1 MSEVLSYHEFMEAMD
16 AVNPKAVKKKFK
28 DRKDK
33 DIDNDGDVDASDKY
47 LHKRRK
53 AVSKAISKEDMDKPM
68 TSAERAKAMQKKA
81 NQVKKN
87 AQSAVKKA
95 KGLTMGEV
103 SVGYKVKKGK
113 KTDEPID
120 EGAFYGRDD
129 LVKQF
134 KTKNPKD
141 YIKLRKT
148 VMTKDGKPGGT
159 EGVSMKRKG
168 NEDKIAK
175 YKKDG
180 YKEVPMESY
189 EVEFHSILDENTG
202 VANKAK
208 KSGIP
213 KGILMQVYRRGLA
226 AYGTGHR
233 PGASQAQWAMARVNS
248 FIGKGKGTWG
258 GADKDLAAKARKS
271 MSKESLDEKA
281 MDGRMPASFKAM
293 LIQRDKMKKL
303 GQNIDAINDKIKKA
317 RADAMR
323 MTFSK
328 EEVEI
333 FEDAKDVLKRMR
345 QTRDNLKKQGNNP
358 AGLAAIELRIKKFR
372 DSMSKE
378 SIDEKGPGLYANI
391 NAKRKRGEK
400 MRKKGEKGAPSA
412 KDFENAAKTAREE
425 RELCHSKDHD
435 CATVVEHIVWGFGK
449 PVYES
454 HAIPTDDG
462 YVAWYDVEFE
472 HGIEREVP
480 TEDLKIYTTEAHGMK
495 TLNKGKKKPKSK
507 DKAEPVKE
515 EDREPAYVRNKD
527 HYKDSARVKSNLA
540 KAKAKMG
547 IGSGY
552 SDSEISRAVD
562 IAKKMAGG
570 NYTGAYKKIEGIK
583 KGLAQQGK
591 VKYALRKAAESFET
605 WKGLSI
611 SEVNDV
617 LVDMV
622 ASAQDYIK
630 LVEDGDL
637 KSVDEPEVE
646 IAKGMPLSFKQFQSK
661 IGD

>member
-53 AVSKAISKEDMDKPM
+53 AVSKAVSKEDMDKPM

-81 NQVKKN
+81 DQVKKN

-113 KTDEPID
+113 KTDEP
-120 EGAFYGRDD
+120 
-129 LVKQF
+129 
-134 KTKNPKD
+134 
-141 YIKLRKT
+141 
-148 VMTKDGKPGGT
+148 
-159 EGVSMKRKG
+159 
-168 NEDKIAK
+168 
-175 YKKDG
+175 
-180 YKEVPMESY
+180 
-189 EVEFHSILDENTG
+189 LDENTG

-213 KGILMQVYRRGLA
+213 KGILMQVYRRGMA

-271 MSKESLDEKA
+271 MSKESLDEK
-281 MDGRMPASFKAM
+281 
-293 LIQRDKMKKL
+293 
-303 GQNIDAINDKIKKA
+303 
-317 RADAMR
+317 
-323 MTFSK
+323 
-328 EEVEI
+328 
-333 FEDAKDVLKRMR
+333 
-345 QTRDNLKKQGNNP
+345 
-358 AGLAAIELRIKKFR
+358 
-372 DSMSKE
+372 
-378 SIDEKGPGLYANI
+378 GPGLYHNI
-391 NAKRKRGEK
+391 NMKRKRGEK

-412 KDFENAAKTAREE
+412 KDFENAAKTAKEE

-480 TEDLKIYTTEAHGMK
+480 TEDLKIYTTEAHGEK
-495 TLNKGKKKPKSK
+495 TLNKGKKKPASKS
-507 DKAEPVKE
+507 KAEPVKE
-515 EDREPAYVRNKD
+515 MGYVTSEK
-527 HYKDSARVKSNLA
+527 
-540 KAKAKMG
+540 
-547 IGSGY
+547 Y
-552 SDSEISRAVD
+552 SDSEIKRAVE
-562 IAKKMAGG
+562 IAKKMAGN
-570 NYTGAYKKIEGIK
+570 NYTGAHNAIEKMK
-583 KGLAQQGK
+583 KGLASVGK
-591 VKYALRKAAESFET
+591 VKYALKKAAESFET

>member
-53 AVSKAISKEDMDKPM
+53 AVSKAVSKEDMDKPM

-81 NQVKKN
+81 DQVKKN

-113 KTDEPID
+113 KTDEP
-120 EGAFYGRDD
+120 
-129 LVKQF
+129 
-134 KTKNPKD
+134 
-141 YIKLRKT
+141 
-148 VMTKDGKPGGT
+148 
-159 EGVSMKRKG
+159 
-168 NEDKIAK
+168 
-175 YKKDG
+175 
-180 YKEVPMESY
+180 
-189 EVEFHSILDENTG
+189 LDENTG

-213 KGILMQVYRRGLA
+213 KGILMQVYRRGMA

-271 MSKESLDEKA
+271 MSKESLDEK
-281 MDGRMPASFKAM
+281 
-293 LIQRDKMKKL
+293 
-303 GQNIDAINDKIKKA
+303 
-317 RADAMR
+317 
-323 MTFSK
+323 
-328 EEVEI
+328 
-333 FEDAKDVLKRMR
+333 
-345 QTRDNLKKQGNNP
+345 
-358 AGLAAIELRIKKFR
+358 
-372 DSMSKE
+372 
-378 SIDEKGPGLYANI
+378 GPGLYHNI
-391 NAKRKRGEK
+391 NMKRKRGEK

-412 KDFENAAKTAREE
+412 KDFENAAKIAKVD

-480 TEDLKIYTTEAHGMK
+480 TEDLKIYTTEAHGEK
-495 TLNKGKKKPKSK
+495 TLNKGKKKPASKS
-507 DKAEPVKE
+507 KAEPVKE
-515 EDREPAYVRNKD
+515 MGYVTSEK
-527 HYKDSARVKSNLA
+527 
-540 KAKAKMG
+540 
-547 IGSGY
+547 Y
-552 SDSEISRAVD
+552 SDSEIKRAVE
-562 IAKKMAGG
+562 IAKKMAGN
-570 NYTGAYKKIEGIK
+570 NYTGAHNAIEKMK
-583 KGLAQQGK
+583 KGLASVGK
-591 VKYALRKAAESFET
+591 VKYALKKAAESFET
-605 WKGLSI
+605 WQGLSI

-617 LVDMV
+617 LVDIV
-622 ASAQDYIK
+622 SSAQDYIK

>member
-28 DRKDK
+28 DRKEK

-53 AVSKAISKEDMDKPM
+53 AVSKAVSKEDMDKPM
-68 TSAERAKAMQKKA
+68 TSAEKAKAMQKKA
-81 NQVKKN
+81 DQVKKN

-113 KTDEPID
+113 KTDEP
-120 EGAFYGRDD
+120 
-129 LVKQF
+129 
-134 KTKNPKD
+134 
-141 YIKLRKT
+141 
-148 VMTKDGKPGGT
+148 
-159 EGVSMKRKG
+159 
-168 NEDKIAK
+168 
-175 YKKDG
+175 
-180 YKEVPMESY
+180 
-189 EVEFHSILDENTG
+189 LDENTG

-213 KGILMQVYRRGLA
+213 KGILMQVYRRGMA

-271 MSKESLDEKA
+271 MSKESLDEK
-281 MDGRMPASFKAM
+281 
-293 LIQRDKMKKL
+293 
-303 GQNIDAINDKIKKA
+303 
-317 RADAMR
+317 
-323 MTFSK
+323 
-328 EEVEI
+328 
-333 FEDAKDVLKRMR
+333 
-345 QTRDNLKKQGNNP
+345 
-358 AGLAAIELRIKKFR
+358 
-372 DSMSKE
+372 
-378 SIDEKGPGLYANI
+378 GPGLYHNI
-391 NAKRKRGEK
+391 NMKRKRGEK

-412 KDFENAAKTAREE
+412 KDFENAAKTAKEE

-480 TEDLKIYTTEAHGMK
+480 TEDLKIYTTEAHGEK
-495 TLNKGKKKPKSK
+495 TLNKGKKKPASKS
-507 DKAEPVKE
+507 KAEPVKE
-515 EDREPAYVRNKD
+515 MGYVTSEK
-527 HYKDSARVKSNLA
+527 
-540 KAKAKMG
+540 
-547 IGSGY
+547 Y
-552 SDSEISRAVD
+552 SDSEIKRAVE
-562 IAKKMAGG
+562 IAKKMAGN
-570 NYTGAYKKIEGIK
+570 NYTGAHNAIEKMK
-583 KGLAQQGK
+583 KGLASVGK
-591 VKYALRKAAESFET
+591 VKYALKKAAESFET
-605 WKGLSI
+605 WQGLSI

-617 LVDMV
+617 LVDIV
-622 ASAQDYIK
+622 SSDLDYIK
-630 LVEDGDL
+630 LVEDGEL

>member
-1 MSEVLSYHEFMEAMD
+1 
-16 AVNPKAVKKKFK
+16 
-28 DRKDK
+28 
-33 DIDNDGDVDASDKY
+33 
-47 LHKRRK
+47 
-53 AVSKAISKEDMDKPM
+53 
-68 TSAERAKAMQKKA
+68 
-81 NQVKKN
+81 
-87 AQSAVKKA
+87 
-95 KGLTMGEV
+95 
-103 SVGYKVKKGK
+103 
-113 KTDEPID
+113 
-120 EGAFYGRDD
+120 
-129 LVKQF
+129 
-134 KTKNPKD
+134 
-141 YIKLRKT
+141 
-148 VMTKDGKPGGT
+148 
-159 EGVSMKRKG
+159 
-168 NEDKIAK
+168 
-175 YKKDG
+175 
-180 YKEVPMESY
+180 
-189 EVEFHSILDENTG
+189 
-202 VANKAK
+202 
-208 KSGIP
+208 
-213 KGILMQVYRRGLA
+213 
-226 AYGTGHR
+226 
-233 PGASQAQWAMARVNS
+233 
-248 FIGKGKGTWG
+248 
-258 GADKDLAAKARKS
+258 
-271 MSKESLDEKA
+271 
-281 MDGRMPASFKAM
+281 
-293 LIQRDKMKKL
+293 
-303 GQNIDAINDKIKKA
+303 
-317 RADAMR
+317 
-323 MTFSK
+323 
-328 EEVEI
+328 
-333 FEDAKDVLKRMR
+333 
-345 QTRDNLKKQGNNP
+345 
-358 AGLAAIELRIKKFR
+358 
-372 DSMSKE
+372 MSKE

-480 TEDLKIYTTEAHGMK
+480 TEDLKIYTTEAHGEK
-495 TLNKGKKKPKSK
+495 TLNKGKKKPASKS
-507 DKAEPVKE
+507 KAEPVKE

-591 VKYALRKAAESFET
+591 VKYALKKAAESFET

>member
-53 AVSKAISKEDMDKPM
+53 AVSKAVSKEDMDKPM

-81 NQVKKN
+81 DQVKKN

-113 KTDEPID
+113 KTDEP
-120 EGAFYGRDD
+120 
-129 LVKQF
+129 
-134 KTKNPKD
+134 
-141 YIKLRKT
+141 
-148 VMTKDGKPGGT
+148 
-159 EGVSMKRKG
+159 
-168 NEDKIAK
+168 
-175 YKKDG
+175 
-180 YKEVPMESY
+180 
-189 EVEFHSILDENTG
+189 LDENTG

-213 KGILMQVYRRGLA
+213 KGILMQVYRRGMA

-248 FIGKGKGTWG
+248 FVCKGKGTWG

-271 MSKESLDEKA
+271 MSKESLDEK
-281 MDGRMPASFKAM
+281 
-293 LIQRDKMKKL
+293 
-303 GQNIDAINDKIKKA
+303 
-317 RADAMR
+317 
-323 MTFSK
+323 
-328 EEVEI
+328 
-333 FEDAKDVLKRMR
+333 
-345 QTRDNLKKQGNNP
+345 
-358 AGLAAIELRIKKFR
+358 
-372 DSMSKE
+372 
-378 SIDEKGPGLYANI
+378 GPGLYHNI
-391 NAKRKRGEK
+391 NMKRKRGEK

-412 KDFENAAKTAREE
+412 KDFENAAKTAKEE

-480 TEDLKIYTTEAHGMK
+480 TEDLKIYTTEAHGEK
-495 TLNKGKKKPKSK
+495 TLNKGKKKPASKS
-507 DKAEPVKE
+507 KAEPVKE
-515 EDREPAYVRNKD
+515 MGYVTSEK
-527 HYKDSARVKSNLA
+527 
-540 KAKAKMG
+540 
-547 IGSGY
+547 Y
-552 SDSEISRAVD
+552 SDSEIKRAVE
-562 IAKKMAGG
+562 IAKKMAGN
-570 NYTGAYKKIEGIK
+570 NYTGAHNAIEKMK
-583 KGLAQQGK
+583 KGLASVGK
-591 VKYALRKAAESFET
+591 VKYALKKAAESFET
-605 WKGLSI
+605 WQGLSI

-617 LVDMV
+617 LVDIV
-622 ASAQDYIK
+622 SSAQDYIK

>member
-53 AVSKAISKEDMDKPM
+53 AVSKAVSKEDMDKPM

-81 NQVKKN
+81 DQVKKN

-113 KTDEPID
+113 KTDEP
-120 EGAFYGRDD
+120 
-129 LVKQF
+129 
-134 KTKNPKD
+134 
-141 YIKLRKT
+141 
-148 VMTKDGKPGGT
+148 
-159 EGVSMKRKG
+159 
-168 NEDKIAK
+168 
-175 YKKDG
+175 
-180 YKEVPMESY
+180 
-189 EVEFHSILDENTG
+189 LDENTG

-213 KGILMQVYRRGLA
+213 KGILMQVYRRGMA

-271 MSKESLDEKA
+271 MSKESLDEK
-281 MDGRMPASFKAM
+281 
-293 LIQRDKMKKL
+293 
-303 GQNIDAINDKIKKA
+303 
-317 RADAMR
+317 
-323 MTFSK
+323 
-328 EEVEI
+328 
-333 FEDAKDVLKRMR
+333 
-345 QTRDNLKKQGNNP
+345 
-358 AGLAAIELRIKKFR
+358 
-372 DSMSKE
+372 
-378 SIDEKGPGLYANI
+378 GPGLYHNI
-391 NAKRKRGEK
+391 NMKRKRGEK

-412 KDFENAAKTAREE
+412 KDFENAAKTAKEE

-480 TEDLKIYTTEAHGMK
+480 TEDLKIYTTEAHGEK
-495 TLNKGKKKPKSK
+495 TLNKGKKKPASKS
-507 DKAEPVKE
+507 KAEPVKE
-515 EDREPAYVRNKD
+515 MGYVTSEK
-527 HYKDSARVKSNLA
+527 
-540 KAKAKMG
+540 
-547 IGSGY
+547 Y
-552 SDSEISRAVD
+552 SDSEIKRAVE
-562 IAKKMAGG
+562 IAKKMAGN
-570 NYTGAYKKIEGIK
+570 NYTGAHNAIEKMK
-583 KGLAQQGK
+583 KGLASVGK
-591 VKYALRKAAESFET
+591 VKYALKKAAESFET
-605 WKGLSI
+605 WQGLSI

-622 ASAQDYIK
+622 SSAQDYIK

>member
-53 AVSKAISKEDMDKPM
+53 AVSKAVSKEDMDKPM

-81 NQVKKN
+81 DQVKKN

-113 KTDEPID
+113 KTDEP
-120 EGAFYGRDD
+120 
-129 LVKQF
+129 
-134 KTKNPKD
+134 
-141 YIKLRKT
+141 
-148 VMTKDGKPGGT
+148 
-159 EGVSMKRKG
+159 
-168 NEDKIAK
+168 
-175 YKKDG
+175 
-180 YKEVPMESY
+180 
-189 EVEFHSILDENTG
+189 LDENTG

-213 KGILMQVYRRGLA
+213 KGILMQVYKRGMA

-345 QTRDNLKKQGNNP
+345 QTRDNLKKQGNS
-358 AGLAAIELRIKKFR
+358 AGLAAMELRIKKFK

-515 EDREPAYVRNKD
+515 EN
-527 HYKDSARVKSNLA
+527 
-540 KAKAKMG
+540 
-547 IGSGY
+547 Y
-552 SDSEISRAVD
+552 SDSEIKRAVE
-562 IAKKMAGG
+562 IAKKMAGS
-570 NYTGAYKKIEGIK
+570 NYTGAHNAIEKMK
-583 KGLAQQGK
+583 KGLASVGK
-591 VKYALRKAAESFET
+591 VKYALKKAAESFET
-605 WKGLSI
+605 WQGLSI

>member
-1 MSEVLSYHEFMEAMD
+1 MSEVLSYLQFQEAMD

-28 DRKDK
+28 NRKDK
-33 DIDNDGDVDASDKY
+33 DIDNDGDVDSSDKY

-53 AVSKAISKEDMDKPM
+53 AISK
-68 TSAERAKAMQKKA
+68 
-81 NQVKKN
+81 
-87 AQSAVKKA
+87 AVKKDDVKEEKKCPPGQYYCEKSGKCKPNSMKEETFDEMKDPRDFVKLRYVDNTGA
-95 KGLTMGEV
+95 SNDGRSSSDTKIIKKTNTKLL
-103 SVGYKVKKGK
+103 SKYKSKGYKVIGMGGK
-113 KTDEPID
+113 VSGAKRPRDRYTDE
-120 EGAFYGRDD
+120 F
-129 LVKQF
+129 
-134 KTKNPKD
+134 
-141 YIKLRKT
+141 
-148 VMTKDGKPGGT
+148 GKPA
-159 EGVSMKRKG
+159 SPDYDSA
-168 NEDKIAK
+168 DKKQNFKKVMVAK
-175 YKKDG
+175 
-180 YKEVPMESY
+180 
-189 EVEFHSILDENTG
+189 
-202 VANKAK
+202 KAK
-208 KSGIP
+208 LGED
-213 KGILMQVYRRGLA
+213 
-226 AYGTGHR
+226 
-233 PGASQAQWAMARVNS
+233 SQ
-248 FIGKGKGTWG
+248 
-258 GADKDLAAKARKS
+258 
-271 MSKESLDEKA
+271 
-281 MDGRMPASFKAM
+281 
-293 LIQRDKMKKL
+293 
-303 GQNIDAINDKIKKA
+303 
-317 RADAMR
+317 
-323 MTFSK
+323 
-328 EEVEI
+328 
-333 FEDAKDVLKRMR
+333 DVLKRMM
-345 QTRDNLKKQGNNP
+345 QTRDNLKKQGNS
-358 AGLAAIELRIKKFR
+358 AGLAAMELRIKKFR

-515 EDREPAYVRNKD
+515 AMPM
-527 HYKDSARVKSNLA
+527 
-540 KAKAKMG
+540 MG
-547 IGSGY
+547 GKY

-591 VKYALRKAAESFET
+591 VKYALKKAAESFET

-622 ASAQDYIK
+622 SSAQDYIK

>member
-1 MSEVLSYHEFMEAMD
+1 MSEVLSYNEFMEAMD

-53 AVSKAISKEDMDKPM
+53 AVSKAVSKEDMDKPM

-81 NQVKKN
+81 DQVKKN

-113 KTDEPID
+113 KTDEP
-120 EGAFYGRDD
+120 
-129 LVKQF
+129 
-134 KTKNPKD
+134 
-141 YIKLRKT
+141 
-148 VMTKDGKPGGT
+148 
-159 EGVSMKRKG
+159 
-168 NEDKIAK
+168 
-175 YKKDG
+175 
-180 YKEVPMESY
+180 
-189 EVEFHSILDENTG
+189 LDENTG

-213 KGILMQVYRRGLA
+213 KGILMQVYRRGMA

-281 MDGRMPASFKAM
+281 MDGRMPASFKAL

-323 MTFSK
+323 MAPNAFNK
-328 EEVEI
+328 EEAEI

-345 QTRDNLKKQGNNP
+345 QTRDNLKKQGNS
-358 AGLAAIELRIKKFR
+358 AGLAAMELRIKKFR

-412 KDFENAAKTAREE
+412 QDFENAKKTAREE

-480 TEDLKIYTTEAHGMK
+480 TEDLKIYTTEAHDMK

-515 EDREPAYVRNKD
+515 EDKEPAYVRNKN

-540 KAKAKMG
+540 KAKDKMAQFG
-547 IGSGY
+547 RGSKY

-591 VKYALRKAAESFET
+591 VKYALKKAAESFET

-622 ASAQDYIK
+622 SSAQDYIK

>member
-53 AVSKAISKEDMDKPM
+53 AVSKAVSKEDMDKPM

-81 NQVKKN
+81 DQVKKN

-113 KTDEPID
+113 KTDEP
-120 EGAFYGRDD
+120 
-129 LVKQF
+129 
-134 KTKNPKD
+134 
-141 YIKLRKT
+141 
-148 VMTKDGKPGGT
+148 
-159 EGVSMKRKG
+159 
-168 NEDKIAK
+168 
-175 YKKDG
+175 
-180 YKEVPMESY
+180 
-189 EVEFHSILDENTG
+189 LDENTG

-213 KGILMQVYRRGLA
+213 KGILMQVYRRGMA

-271 MSKESLDEKA
+271 MSKESLDEK
-281 MDGRMPASFKAM
+281 
-293 LIQRDKMKKL
+293 
-303 GQNIDAINDKIKKA
+303 
-317 RADAMR
+317 
-323 MTFSK
+323 
-328 EEVEI
+328 
-333 FEDAKDVLKRMR
+333 
-345 QTRDNLKKQGNNP
+345 
-358 AGLAAIELRIKKFR
+358 
-372 DSMSKE
+372 
-378 SIDEKGPGLYANI
+378 GPGLYHNI
-391 NAKRKRGEK
+391 NMKRKRGEK

-412 KDFENAAKTAREE
+412 KDFENAAKTAKEE

-480 TEDLKIYTTEAHGMK
+480 TEDLKIYTTEAHDMK
-495 TLNKGKKKPKSK
+495 TMNKGKKKPASKS
-507 DKAEPVKE
+507 KAEPVKE
-515 EDREPAYVRNKD
+515 MGYVTSEK
-527 HYKDSARVKSNLA
+527 
-540 KAKAKMG
+540 
-547 IGSGY
+547 Y
-552 SDSEISRAVD
+552 SDSEIKRAVE
-562 IAKKMAGG
+562 IAKKMAGN
-570 NYTGAYKKIEGIK
+570 NYTGAHNAIEKMK
-583 KGLAQQGK
+583 KGLASVGK
-591 VKYALRKAAESFET
+591 VKYALKKAAESFET
-605 WKGLSI
+605 WQGLSI

-617 LVDMV
+617 LVDIV
-622 ASAQDYIK
+622 SSAQDYIK